1 MTLRKVLLLGAAA
14 GIAALPVTAAIA
26 AKVVVVRSIGPSAK
40 AYPPGKALSD
50 STSIKL
56 GSGDI
61 VTLIGP
67 SSSKTLR
74 GPGTF
79 TASTPNAQMAMAS
92 GRRGRFG
99 ALRTGEVAKNPSLWD
114 LDATQTGKM
123 CIAAGKL
130 NLWRPNGETAAK
142 INISGGGQQS
152 SVEFGPGQTSL
163 AWPAKLPVT
172 DGSEYQVTWLDSGER
187 NRLSFVSVGTPPTDL
202 PGAAQLL
209 IEKGCQ
215 YQLDLLVDSAAK
227 AR

>member
-1 MTLRKVLLLGAAA
+1 MTLRIVGLLGAAA
-14 GIAALPVTAAIA
+14 GLALVPATAAIA

-56 GSGDI
+56 GSGDV

-74 GPGTF
+74 GPGVF
-79 TASTPNAQMAMAS
+79 TASTPNAQLAMAS

-114 LDATQTGKM
+114 LDATQSGKM
-123 CIAAGKL
+123 CVANPGKL
-130 NLWRPNGETAAK
+130 NLWRPHGDAAAK
-142 INISGGGQQS
+142 INISGGGKQEA
-152 SVEFGPGQTSL
+152 VEFKPGQTSL

-172 DGSEYQVTWLDSGER
+172 DGSEYQVAWDNGER
-187 NRLSFVSVGTPPTDL
+187 NKLSFVTVSAPPTDL

-209 IEKGCQ
+209 ISKGCQ
-215 YQLDLLVDSAAK
+215 YQLDLLVESAAK
-227 AR
+227 AK

>member
-1 MTLRKVLLLGAAA
+1 MTVRKVFLLGAAA
-14 GIAALPVTAAIA
+14 GLAIVPVTAAIA

-40 AYPPGKALSD
+40 SYPPGKALSD
-50 STSIKL
+50 STSITL
-56 GSGDI
+56 GNGDI

-79 TASTPNAQMAMAS
+79 TASTPNAQLAMAS

-114 LDATQTGKM
+114 LDATQSGTM

-130 NLWRPNGETAAK
+130 NLWRPNGDTAAK
-142 INISGGGQQS
+142 INISGGGKQD
-152 SVEFGPGQTSL
+152 SVEFGPGETSM
-163 AWPAKLPVT
+163 AWPAKLPVAN
-172 DGSEYQVTWLDSGER
+172 GSEYQVHWLDSGER
-187 NRLSFVSVGTPPTDL
+187 TKLSFVSVGTPPTDL

-209 IEKGCQ
+209 IEKGCTH
-215 YQLDLLVDSAAK
+215 QLDLLVDSAAK
-227 AR
+227 TK